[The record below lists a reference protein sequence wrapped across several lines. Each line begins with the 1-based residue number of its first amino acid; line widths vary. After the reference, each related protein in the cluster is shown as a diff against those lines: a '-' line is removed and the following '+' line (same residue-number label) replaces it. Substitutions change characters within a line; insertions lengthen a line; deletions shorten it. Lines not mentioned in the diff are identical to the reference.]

1 MYAHSYTSPSPT
13 VIAKTSP
20 TSAYNHR
27 THNMENNSIKL
38 QREHR
43 SSQEEKGKKKKK
55 HFYER
60 ERGYC

>member
-20 TSAYNHR
+20 TSAYNHI

-43 SSQEEKGKKKKK
+43 SSQEEKEKKKKK
-55 HFYER
+55 KTFL
-60 ERGYC
+60 